1 MRAEDYKIS
10 SEKFTFHSTG
20 ENIHDTKL
28 ETKPVTYFRDALNR
42 FAKNKA
48 SILAAFIIAI
58 LILLAIVGPIITP
71 YQVNYAD
78 NYYRFVLP
86 RNPLCYNLGI
96 KFWDGGQNKEV
107 NKATYEQFRAIQIET
122 GREVIMNEPKITEQE
137 YMGKKSELYKFRL
150 DTYNAVGVKYILL
163 DTAQYVVFL
172 QVRRHVASNEVRG

>member
-20 ENIHDTKL
+20 DNIHDTKL

-48 SILAAFIIAI
+48 SILAAFIIAV
-58 LILLAIVGPIITP
+58 LVLFAIVGPMITP

-86 RNPLCYNLGI
+86 RNPLFYNLGI
-96 KFWDGGQNKEV
+96 KFWDGGQNKT
-107 NKATYEQFRAIQIET
+107 NNQKTYDEHRAIEQEIK
-122 GREVIMNEPKITEQE
+122 GRKVIMTTPKLITKIEKK
-137 YMGKKSELYKFRL
+137 MGKEIEVPYYKYRL
-150 DTYNAVGVKYILL
+150 DTYN
-163 DTAQYVVFL
+163 VV
-172 QVRRHVASNEVRG
+172 